1 LIFSAWAIEERNRDR
16 GRKGIAMAEAEI
28 IDVVHKNDGF
38 KPIGK
43 VEPVDGSVVRQIK
56 KVMTILTATSGGFK
70 SKYDKAVIYAK
81 Y

>member
-1 LIFSAWAIEERNRDR
+1 
-16 GRKGIAMAEAEI
+16 MAETEI
-28 IDVVHKNDGF
+28 IGVVHENGVF

-56 KVMTILTATSGGFK
+56 KVTIILAANSGGFK

>member
-1 LIFSAWAIEERNRDR
+1 
-16 GRKGIAMAEAEI
+16 MAEAEI
-28 IDVVHKNDGF
+28 IDVVHENDVF

-43 VEPVDGSVVRQIK
+43 VEPVDWSVVRQIK
-56 KVMTILTATSGGFK
+56 KVMTLLAVTSGGFK

>member
-1 LIFSAWAIEERNRDR
+1 
-16 GRKGIAMAEAEI
+16 MAEAEM
-28 IDVVHKNDGF
+28 IDVVHKNDVF

-56 KVMTILTATSGGFK
+56 KVMIILAATSRGFK

>member
-1 LIFSAWAIEERNRDR
+1 VWAIEERTID
-16 GRKGIAMAEAEI
+16 GGWKSIAVAEAEI
-28 IDVVHKNDGF
+28 IDFVYENDVF

-56 KVMTILTATSGGFK
+56 KVVIVLAATSGGFK
-70 SKYDKAVIYAK
+70 SKYDKAVIYTK